1 MKNLYT
7 HNLNDALRKLR
18 DDIPRIVD
26 LLGLHRG
33 KETDTWAH
41 ILDHKLLVRLSPDF
55 PIMATICGG
64 GSSGKSTLFNSIVGD
79 RLSPVGGSAGLNRRV
94 LVSVHGDILH
104 RPDILPALFE
114 PFGHRPAR
122 LENPQDLTLS
132 GPPLYVLNDGVPRN
146 LVLMDTPD
154 FDTGA
159 KGVYINRDVTRQALE
174 ASDILIYIF
183 TNSNYNNRENTDF
196 IAQMLTG
203 IGIRKCFLVYRV
215 YPSFSDEEV
224 RGHAMTVAA
233 NLYGSDASHY
243 VQGIYRT
250 DEDNAVA
257 AGQKFMTLRS
267 INEKD
272 PSFMEAL
279 TAVDSG
285 TIRLELLSSIL
296 KDVLIQADE
305 ILEYAKISNHELR
318 LYLDTLQTAQSHC
331 VQEALQHFPMDRVM
345 KRFVEIWMETD
356 PPYVKAMRKTG
367 SLVERPFKVL
377 VGTAKKVK
385 QIFSDTEKQS
395 PSADFV
401 DRVEED
407 LLKAVNSIHSA
418 AVHSDISVD
427 APLKDPVTRRML
439 KTLEQI
445 RAGEVL
451 KDTERPYTEPGEE
464 KGTLT
469 FSVSAHPV
477 VFQEQEKLRSMDWK
491 SVLESILSRRDVI
504 VELSHGIEMILKD
517 LANGYRSKMGMWTK
531 IRQMFAAFLNV
542 VPATAAVTYII
553 STGDPV
559 GAVGIKVKLTGLFG
573 LHDLYALVAIPATTG
588 LKKAD
593 QNQLEEMLGPIV
605 QTWLNDKLKAVQ
617 DLFEQEVTGGIIR
630 AATDTLDASNPL
642 IHGIET
648 RIDTCKKVMV
658 S

>member
-18 DDIPRIVD
+18 DDILRIVD

-385 QIFSDTEKQS
+385 QIFSDTEKQT
-395 PSADFV
+395 PPADFV